1 MISVSGKKW
10 AEKKINKNSI
20 EKIKQDFKFSEIIS
34 RLIISRNFDRS
45 EIYNI
50 ENSSDIVNEFK
61 NNKDFLK
68 ASSILEECI
77 NQKETICIFGD
88 YDVDGIASTSILAK
102 FFEYIKHPYFS
113 YIPHRETDGYG
124 PSKQL
129 FKKLLNIV

>member
-34 RLIISRNFDRS
+34 RLIISRNFNSS

-61 NNKDFLK
+61 NR
-68 ASSILEECI
+68 
-77 NQKETICIFGD
+77 
-88 YDVDGIASTSILAK
+88 
-102 FFEYIKHPYFS
+102 YFKC
-113 YIPHRETDGYG
+113 GM
-124 PSKQL
+124 
-129 FKKLLNIV
+129 LNR